1 MGAGSCSQHSSSEFG
16 CSTVWT
22 GRQAPA
28 KRLCKQFC
36 AGKSLLAGFLEVLFR
51 RLLLEDLGND
61 TVELA
66 ADALLP
72 LILAHPDA
80 YKSLGR
86 PLSIVS
92 QKGAWDT
99 SHQLCQSCQVRTDS
113 SGKMQRS
120 EWPSLIV

>member
-1 MGAGSCSQHSSSEFG
+1 MRDFVAAAVGADSSFQHSSSEVSCFMASG
-16 CSTVWT
+16 L
-22 GRQAPA
+22 QAPA
-28 KRLCKQFC
+28 KRLCRPPC

-80 YKSLGR
+80 YQSLGGTL
-86 PLSIVS
+86 PLCMGNLSPALM
-92 QKGAWDT
+92 K
-99 SHQLCQSCQVRTDS
+99 LP
-113 SGKMQRS
+113 M
-120 EWPSLIV
+120 